1 MKFRTIATTAAA
13 LMLAVTGCTTEP
25 VNPVADD
32 QSTSAEVMCEEFI
45 ERRLKAPGS
54 AEYTK
59 PSTTKQDATYSVVGA
74 VDSQNSFGAQVRNDY
89 TCVIRSEGDDKW
101 TLVDLDLTNK

>member
-1 MKFRTIATTAAA
+1 MRYWTAAA
-13 LMLAVTGCTTEP
+13 VAGLALAAAGCSVEP
-25 VNPVADD
+25 ADPVADD

-45 ERRLKAPGS
+45 ERKLKAPGS
-54 AEYTK
+54 AEYPEPT
-59 PSTTKQDATYSVVGA
+59 TTKDGATYTVVGS